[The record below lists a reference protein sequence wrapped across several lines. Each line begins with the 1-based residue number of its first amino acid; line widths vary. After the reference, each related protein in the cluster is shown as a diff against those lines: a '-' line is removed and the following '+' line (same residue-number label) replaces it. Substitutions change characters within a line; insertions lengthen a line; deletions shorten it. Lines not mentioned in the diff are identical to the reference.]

1 MALLSIVTAN
11 LRHGALRDG
20 HPDTQFDAAL
30 DLISTLAPD
39 ILMLQETLLWWNN
52 NHTAL
57 IAAEHDLGLRVPPGH
72 VTHQSPLLM
81 YRPGAL
87 SLVEH
92 ESHYLRLDGG
102 PHGYSGITKF
112 IVEDEHT
119 LAASSLHLTPE
130 STTAALIDLE
140 RAMWRTRRHSPNV
153 IFGGDI
159 NHPPILHRK
168 DPDWPDPQTL
178 PAANVVGRYTN
189 DPVENPHGPVMPSSP
204 QTPDRSLGNALV
216 HGRMADVAHLWVERT
231 GTADVLEPTGRGG
244 FRVDAHLV
252 SEPLTPTIRH
262 HAQVDNP
269 HSDHRIVHTI
279 IDTALIDPS
288 LTVTHHR

>member
-1 MALLSIVTAN
+1 MAHLSIVTAN

-20 HPDTQFDAAL
+20 HPDIQFDVTL
-30 DLISTLAPD
+30 NLIESLTPD
-39 ILMLQETLLWWNN
+39 ILFLQETLLWWRD

-72 VTHQSPLLM
+72 TGHQSPLLM
-81 YRPGAL
+81 YRPGIL
-87 SLVEH
+87 HLVEH
-92 ESHYLRLDGG
+92 ENHYLRLDGG
-102 PHGYSGITKF
+102 PSGYSGITKF

-119 LAASSLHLTPE
+119 LATSSLHLTPE
-130 STTAALIDLE
+130 STTAALMDLE
-140 RAMWRTRRHSPNV
+140 RVIWRTRRHSPNV

-159 NHPPILHRK
+159 NHPPILHSK
-168 DPDWPDPQTL
+168 DPAWPDPQAL

-189 DPVENPHGPVMPSSP
+189 SLVENPHGPVTPTSP
-204 QTPDRSLGNALV
+204 QIPDWTLANALV
-216 HGRMADVAHLWVERT
+216 RGRMTDAAHLWVERT
-231 GTADVLEPTGRGG
+231 GDTDVLEPTGRGG

-252 SEPLTPTIRH
+252 SEPLTPTVLH

-269 HSDHRIVHTI
+269 DSDHKIVHTI
-279 IDTALIDPS
+279 IDTTLIDPS